1 MNLGWTVALGPEQ
14 TPLSVGAD
22 LDNSFLCHSN
32 MYNNITECDVQ
43 LDFKTEHKQVAD
55 SFCITAK

>member
-1 MNLGWTVALGPEQ
+1 MDFHESWMEDGSLAQNRLHY
-14 TPLSVGAD
+14 
-22 LDNSFLCHSN
+22 LDNSFLCHSK

-43 LDFKTEHKQVAD
+43 LDFQTEHDPVAD